1 MAFTVGNAAFNDT
14 RTIQNYSQV
23 ERGEFKTK
31 SDMIAPG
38 NIITI
43 NGKRYEAQNA
53 QRDVNE
59 SMKVNPT
66 NICALCAFK
75 DFDCFGKIDC
85 YSLEHVIYFKEIKP

>member
-1 MAFTVGNAAFNDT
+1 MT
-14 RTIQNYSQV
+14 
-23 ERGEFKTK
+23 
-31 SDMIAPG
+31 APG

-53 QRDVNE
+53 QRDINE

-75 DFDCFGKIDC
+75 DITCFEQNISC
-85 YSLEHVIYFKEIKP
+85 YSLEHVIYFKEIK